1 MRIVRGLVWRMHW
14 LAKTIS
20 TSEVP
25 TPNATA
31 PKAPWVEVWLSPQ
44 TIVMPGWVNPSSG
57 PMMCTMPCLGCPT
70 PKCSMPWRAQFSA
83 SVSTC
88 RRDSG
93 SPIGRCWSTVGMLW
107 SAVAVICAGRATPK
121 PRRSI
126 PAKATG
132 DVTSWIYCRSM

>member
-70 PKCSMPWRAQFSA
+70 P
-83 SVSTC
+83 TC